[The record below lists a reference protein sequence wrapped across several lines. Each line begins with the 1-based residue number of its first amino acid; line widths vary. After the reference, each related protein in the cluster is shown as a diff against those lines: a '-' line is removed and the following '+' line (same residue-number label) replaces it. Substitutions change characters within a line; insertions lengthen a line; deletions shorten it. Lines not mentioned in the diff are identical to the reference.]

1 MIRRPP
7 RSTLFPYTTLFRSV
21 AGYQVA
27 RIEIPGA
34 HWFHNKTLLAP
45 ASTQALGLVPASNP
59 GVMNADL
66 EAISHLAPQ
75 QQAERLLELAV
86 QRPDQSLGLILK
98 NLASWRGH
106 LADTDRLFHL
116 VLAALDSQDP
126 L

>member
-1 MIRRPP
+1 MISLAAL
-7 RSTLFPYTTLFRSV
+7 STV

-75 QQAERLLELAV
+75 QQAERLVRTLDGTIEKG
-86 QRPDQSLGLILK
+86 LGLLLGRQVADGFQVGVHNAGIG
-98 NLASWRGH
+98 RGH
-106 LADTDRLFHL
+106 EAVGLGR
-116 VLAALDSQDP
+116 SGR
-126 L
+126 